1 MNQEFLELVKQYH
14 VDIHEDKFR
23 DSLIV
28 QQQEYGHITWK
39 KDTPI
44 EKRNLKNAH
53 KHECTKFCSSM
64 ECIYTSYEYGFGHF
78 NYSGIRLVAKEGET
92 KVYFDLK
99 GEFRHNKQMDELILR
114 INDEQNY
121 PLPLAYYDIT
131 EQIGKGKWYHVW
143 GFELSLE
150 QLKTLCDANHVCDSW
165 ESNLV
170 WQSNAQLICSLA
182 FVTDQYYNDLIDF
195 LNYEKEYWDEE
206 DRIDAEN
213 AAKRKAEEEK
223 KRKEEEKKRKE
234 EERKEEEEKRKS
246 EIEES
251 KKKKAKIWK
260 RVMIIGVL
268 LFIGGIHGCIED
280 GGSWLW
286 MSLVGAIATVASIIG
301 NKICD

>member
-1 MNQEFLELVKQYH
+1 MNQEFLELIKQYH

-28 QQQEYGHITWK
+28 QQKKYGHITW
-39 KDTPI
+39 DTPI
-44 EKRNLKNAH
+44 EKRYLINAH

-64 ECIYTSYEYGFGHF
+64 ECIYRSKFGFDKF

-99 GEFRHNKQMDELILR
+99 GEFQHNKKIDELILR

-131 EQIGKGKWYHVW
+131 EQIGEGHWYHEW

-150 QLKTLCDANHVCDSW
+150 LLKTLCDANYVCDSW

-195 LNYEKEYWDEE
+195 LNYEKEYWDEVSK
-206 DRIDAEN
+206 RRAAEQEER
-213 AAKRKAEEEK
+213 KR
-223 KRKEEEKKRKE
+223 
-234 EERKEEEEKRKS
+234 RKEEEERRKR

-251 KKKKAKIWK
+251 EKKKVKIWK
-260 RVMIIGVL
+260 TVMIIGVL
-268 LFIGGIHGCIED
+268 LFVGGISGCAAD

-286 MSLVGAIATVASIIG
+286 MSLVGAIAAVVGYIG
-301 NKICD
+301 YKICD

>member
-1 MNQEFLELVKQYH
+1 MNQEFLELIKQYH

-23 DSLIV
+23 DSLIF
-28 QQQEYGHITWK
+28 QQRGHGHITWK
-39 KDTPI
+39 EDTPI
-44 EKRNLKNAH
+44 EKRYLINAH
-53 KHECTKFCSSM
+53 KLECTEFHSSM
-64 ECIYTSYEYGFGHF
+64 KCIYNTSYFF
-78 NYSGIRLVAKEGET
+78 YSGIRLVAKEGET

-131 EQIGKGKWYHVW
+131 EQIGEGKWCHEW

-150 QLKTLCDANHVCDSW
+150 LLKTLCDANHVCDSW

-182 FVTDQYYNDLIDF
+182 FVTDQYYNDLIDL
-195 LNYEKEYWDEE
+195 LNHEKEYFDEQ
-206 DRIDAEN
+206 DRIDEEYEAKCEAE
-213 AAKRKAEEEK
+213 EEEK
-223 KRKEEEKKRKE
+223 KRKK
-234 EERKEEEEKRKS
+234 KEEEELRERLQKGQERRRR

-260 RVMIIGVL
+260 RIMIIGVL
-268 LFIGGIHGCIED
+268 LIVGGISGCAAD
-280 GGSWLW
+280 SGSWLW
-286 MSLVGAIATVASIIG
+286 ISLVGTIAAVVGFLGSL
-301 NKICD
+301 D

>member
-1 MNQEFLELVKQYH
+1 MNQEFLELIKQYH
-14 VDIHEDKFR
+14 VGIHEDKFK
-23 DSLIV
+23 DSLIF
-28 QQQEYGHITWK
+28 QQRGRGHGHITWK

-53 KHECTKFCSSM
+53 KLECTEFHSSM
-64 ECIYTSYEYGFGHF
+64 ECNTSHKYGFGKF

-99 GEFRHNKQMDELILR
+99 GEFLHNKKIDELILR

-131 EQIGKGKWYHVW
+131 KQIDEGNWYHAW

-150 QLKTLCDANHVCDSW
+150 LLKTLCDANHVCDSW

-182 FVTDQYYNDLIDF
+182 FDTDQYYNDLIDF
-195 LNYEKEYWDEE
+195 LNYEKEYWDEWDE
-206 DRIDAEN
+206 
-213 AAKRKAEEEK
+213 AAKRRAAERKAE
-223 KRKEEEKKRKE
+223 
-234 EERKEEEEKRKS
+234 KEEEERRRR

-251 KKKKAKIWK
+251 KKKKVKIWK
-260 RVMIIGVL
+260 TVMIIGVL
-268 LFIGGIHGCIED
+268 LFVGGISGCAAD

-286 MSLVGAIATVASIIG
+286 MSLVGAIAAVVGFIG
-301 NKICD
+301 YMICD